1 LVYTLVKF
9 SYGNSTYKIQQGREQ
24 QLRSSLRALLEGR
37 RTKEIY
43 QRALDALVLSDDI
56 ERLIAKRVIHSC
68 TSIPG
73 SGADI
78 HIQETD
84 NEIKAISGQALQ
96 NRGTPFTVASFV
108 DVMERE

>member
-1 LVYTLVKF
+1 MTDRLVKF
-9 SYGNSTYKIQQGREQ
+9 SYGDSTYKIQQGREQ

-56 ERLIAKRVIHSC
+56 DERLIAKRVIHAC

-84 NEIKAISGQALQ
+84 NEIKAISGKLYKIGELLLQ
-96 NRGTPFTVASFV
+96 LHLLW
-108 DVMERE
+108 M